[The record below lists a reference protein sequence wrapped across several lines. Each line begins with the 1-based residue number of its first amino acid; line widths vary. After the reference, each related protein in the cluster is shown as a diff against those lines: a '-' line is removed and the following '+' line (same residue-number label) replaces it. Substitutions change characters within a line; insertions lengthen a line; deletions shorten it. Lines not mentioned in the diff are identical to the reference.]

1 VYPGARRKV
10 SEFAYLVLDR
20 AGRERRGSLRAG
32 TPDEAREKLTARGL
46 FVIRMEAAGGET
58 APPLLSRQIFSRR
71 RLNARQL
78 TVFTRQLSTLAQVS
92 PLEEALRTIARQTEK
107 DHVRDVLLS
116 VHGSVLEG
124 RRLSEAMG
132 REPASFP
139 PLYRGMVAAGEGSG
153 TLPVILERLAGL
165 LERQGQVRSKVLSAI
180 AYPVILSLV
189 AGFVVFALMVFVVPR
204 VVEQFEDIGQEL
216 PLLTRA
222 VIGVSHFLAGWWWAL
237 LLGMAALAIAAARAL
252 RDEGLRLRADRALL
266 RVPLIGRLLRDLHAA
281 RMARTLATMV
291 ASRLPMLEGLKLT
304 TETVHNRA
312 LRAASA
318 EIAEA
323 VRTGGSLSG
332 ALKRAGIFPP
342 LLVYLAA
349 SGEASGRLDLMLER
363 AADYL
368 EREFDSFTAAALA
381 LLEPAIIVAMGGL
394 VALIVLSILLPILQL
409 DTLAGGMG

>member
-1 VYPGARRKV
+1 M

-20 AGRERRGSLRAG
+20 AGRERRGSLRAES
-32 TPDEAREKLTARGL
+32 PDEAREKLSARGL
-46 FVIRMEAAGGET
+46 FVVKMESAGGEA
-58 APPLLSRQIFSRR
+58 APALLSRQLFVRKK
-71 RLNARQL
+71 LNARQL
-78 TVFTRQLSTLAQVS
+78 TVFTRQLSTLVQVS

-107 DHVRDVLLS
+107 DQVRDVLMS

-124 RRLSEAMG
+124 RRLSEAMA

-153 TLPVILERLAGL
+153 TLPAILERLAGL

-180 AYPVILSLV
+180 AYPAVLAIV
-189 AGFVVFALMVFVVPR
+189 AAFVVFALMVFVVPR
-204 VVEQFEDIGQEL
+204 VVEQFEDIGQQL
-216 PLLTRA
+216 PFLTRA
-222 VIGVSHFLAGWWWAL
+222 VIGTSHLLAAWWWAILIGLVALGFLAG
-237 LLGMAALAIAAARAL
+237 RAL
-252 RDEGLRLRADRALL
+252 RDEGVRLRFDRGLL
-266 RVPLIGRLLRDLHAA
+266 RVPVLGRLIRDLHAA
-281 RMARTLATMV
+281 RMARTLSTMV
-291 ASRLPMLEGLKLT
+291 ASRLPLLEGLKLT

-312 LRAASA
+312 LRAATA
-318 EIAEA
+318 QIAEA

-332 ALKRAGIFPP
+332 ALKRAGTFPP

-368 EREFDSFTAAALA
+368 EREFDSFTTTALA
-381 LLEPAIIVAMGGL
+381 LLEPAIIVLMGAL
-394 VALIVLSILLPILQL
+394 VAVIVLSILLPILQL

>member
-1 VYPGARRKV
+1 M
-10 SEFAYLVLDR
+10 SDFAYLVLDR
-20 AGRERRGSLRAG
+20 AGRERRGSVRAE
-32 TPDEAREKLTARGL
+32 TIEEARDRLSARGL
-46 FVIRMEAAGGET
+46 FVVRMEAAGGEST
-58 APPLLSRQIFSRR
+58 PPLLSRRILSRK

-78 TVFTRQLSTLAQVS
+78 TIFTRQLATLAQVS
-92 PLEEALRTIARQTEK
+92 PLEEALRTIARQTEQA
-107 DHVRDVLLS
+107 HVRDILLS

-124 RRLSEAMG
+124 RRLSEAMA

-153 TLPVILERLAGL
+153 TLPVILERLAAL

-180 AYPVILSLV
+180 AYPVVLAFV
-189 AGFVVFALMVFVVPR
+189 ATFVIFALMVFVVPR
-204 VVEQFEDIGQEL
+204 VVEQFEDIGQQL
-216 PLLTRA
+216 PFLTRA
-222 VIGVSHFLAGWWWAL
+222 VIGVSHVLAGWWWAL
-237 LLGMAALAIAAARAL
+237 LLGLVAIGVAGARAL
-252 RDEGLRLRADRALL
+252 RDEGLRMKADRALL
-266 RVPLIGRLLRDLHAA
+266 RVPLIGRLLRDLYAA
-281 RMARTLATMV
+281 RMARTLSTMV
-291 ASRLPMLEGLKLT
+291 ASRLPLLEGLKLT
-304 TETVHNRA
+304 TETVDNRA
-312 LRAASA
+312 LRAATA
-318 EIAEA
+318 QIAES

-381 LLEPAIIVAMGGL
+381 LLEPAIIVAMGAL